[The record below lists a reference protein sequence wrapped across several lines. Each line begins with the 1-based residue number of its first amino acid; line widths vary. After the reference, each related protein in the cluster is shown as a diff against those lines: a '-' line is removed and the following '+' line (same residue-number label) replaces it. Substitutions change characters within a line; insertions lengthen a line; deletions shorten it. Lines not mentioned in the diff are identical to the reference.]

1 VDVFSSFLVHGCQ
14 GIVPS
19 RHIPTFLLR
28 PSDKK
33 LKNNV
38 FIITGKTERY
48 ARHVLKRDTQ
58 NTQDLSSMINVGVLG
73 ATGAV
78 GQRFVEQLADHPWFN
93 LSTLAA
99 SERSAGKPYGHVVN
113 WRLETPFPEHIA
125 KTKVTTISPKA
136 MKDVD
141 LVFSALPAE
150 IALDV
155 ENEFADAGIA
165 VCSNASS
172 HRMEKDI
179 PLVVPEV
186 NPEHLG
192 LIDVQRD
199 AGRDGFIVTNPNCS
213 TIMLVTALSPLKKF
227 GWTDIRVATM
237 QAISGAGFAGVAAMS
252 IYDNVIPYIG
262 KEEEKM
268 ETETL
273 KIMGTLKGKN
283 VVNAPFAVSASC
295 HRVPVIDGHTMAVW
309 ADIEASVDTIKK
321 AYRDYKPPIK
331 GLPTQP
337 PESVHFFNEDDRPQ
351 PRLDRM
357 RGKGM
362 TVSVGRVREGIRF
375 IAMGHNTIRGA
386 AGASVLN
393 AELITKKKYL

>member
-1 VDVFSSFLVHGCQ
+1 MQFYT
-14 GIVPS
+14 
-19 RHIPTFLLR
+19 RY
-28 PSDKK
+28 
-33 LKNNV
+33 
-38 FIITGKTERY
+38 ERE
-48 ARHVLKRDTQ
+48 RETRI
-58 NTQDLSSMINVGVLG
+58 TQDLSLMINVGVLG

-78 GQRFVEQLADHPWFN
+78 GQRFVELLADHPWFN

-99 SERSAGKPYGHVVN
+99 SERSARKPYGNVVN
-113 WRLETPFPEHIA
+113 WRLETPFPEKIA
-125 KTKVTTISPKA
+125 KTKVTSISPKA

-172 HRMEKDI
+172 HRMEPDI

-199 AGRDGFIVTNPNCS
+199 SGRDGFIVTNPNCS
-213 TIMLVTALSPLKKF
+213 TIVLVTALAPLKKF
-227 GWTDIRVATM
+227 SWTDIRVATM

-268 ETETL
+268 ETETR
-273 KIMGTLKGKN
+273 KIMGTLKGKKI
-283 VVNAPFAVSASC
+283 VNAPFTVSASC

-309 ADIEASVDTIKK
+309 VDIKEPVDEVKK
-321 AYRDYKPPIK
+321 AYLAYKPPIK
-331 GLPTQP
+331 NLPSQP
-337 PESVHFFNEDDRPQ
+337 PESVHLFADDDRPQ

-362 TVSVGRVREGIRF
+362 TVSVGRVREGLRF

-386 AGASVLN
+386 AGASILN

>member
-1 VDVFSSFLVHGCQ
+1 MGFYNPQ
-14 GIVPS
+14 Y
-19 RHIPTFLLR
+19 
-28 PSDKK
+28 
-33 LKNNV
+33 KNGNS
-38 FIITGKTERY
+38 THK
-48 ARHVLKRDTQ
+48 
-58 NTQDLSSMINVGVLG
+58 DLTHMINVGVLG

-78 GQRFVEQLADHPWFN
+78 GQRFVELLADHPWFN

-99 SERSAGKPYGHVVN
+99 SERSAGQPYGKIVN
-113 WRLETPFPEHIA
+113 WRLDTPFPEKIA
-125 KTKVTTISPKA
+125 GIKIAPTSPEA

-141 LVFSALPAE
+141 LVFSALPAD
-150 IALDV
+150 IATDV
-155 ENEFADAGIA
+155 ENRFADAGIA

-172 HRMEKDI
+172 HRMEPDI

-199 AGRDGFIVTNPNCS
+199 SGRDGFIVTNPNCS
-213 TIMLVTALSPLKKF
+213 TIVMVTALSPLRKF
-227 GWTDIRVATM
+227 EFTDVRVATM
-237 QAISGAGFAGVAAMS
+237 QAISGAGFAGVAAMA
-252 IYDNVIPYIG
+252 IYDNVIPFIG
-262 KEEEKM
+262 QEEEKM

-273 KIMGTLKGKN
+273 KIMGTLKGNN
-283 VVNAPFAVSASC
+283 VVNASFNVSASC

-309 ADIEASVDTIKK
+309 IDIKEPVENLKSAF
-321 AYRDYKPPIK
+321 RDYKPPIN

-337 PESVHFFNEDDRPQ
+337 KESVHFFEEDKDRPQ

-357 RGKGM
+357 RGRGM
-362 TVSVGRVREGIRF
+362 TVSVGRLREGVRF
-375 IAMGHNTIRGA
+375 VAMGHNTIRGA

>member
-1 VDVFSSFLVHGCQ
+1 MGFYNPPSSQ
-14 GIVPS
+14 
-19 RHIPTFLLR
+19 
-28 PSDKK
+28 
-33 LKNNV
+33 
-38 FIITGKTERY
+38 TGNTKY
-48 ARHVLKRDTQ
+48 
-58 NTQDLSSMINVGVLG
+58 TQDLSPMINVGVLG

-78 GQRFVEQLADHPWFN
+78 GQRFVELLADHPWFN
-93 LSTLAA
+93 LTTLAA
-99 SERSAGKPYGHVVN
+99 SERSAGKQYGKVVN
-113 WRLETPFPEHIA
+113 WRLETPFPENIA
-125 KTKVTTISPKA
+125 KLKVVNIDPLA

-155 ENEFADAGIA
+155 ENKFADAGIA

-172 HRMEKDI
+172 HRMEPTI

-186 NPEHLG
+186 NPDHLG

-199 AGRDGFIVTNPNCS
+199 AGRNGFIVTNPNCS
-213 TIMLVTALSPLKKF
+213 TIMLVTALAPLRKF
-227 GWTDIRVATM
+227 KFADIRVATM
-237 QAISGAGFAGVAAMS
+237 QAISGAGFAGVAAMA

-262 KEEEKM
+262 NEEEKM
-268 ETETL
+268 ESETL
-273 KIMGTLKGKN
+273 KIMGTLKGKK
-283 VVNAPFAVSASC
+283 VADAPFKVSASC

-309 ADIEASVDTIKK
+309 VDIKEPVEKVKK
-321 AYRDYKPPIK
+321 AYADYKPPIK

-337 PESVHFFNEDDRPQ
+337 AESVHLFSEDDRPQ

-357 RGKGM
+357 RGHGM
-362 TVSVGRVREGIRF
+362 TVSVGRLREGLRF
-375 IAMGHNTIRGA
+375 VAMGHNTIRGA

>member
-1 VDVFSSFLVHGCQ
+1 
-14 GIVPS
+14 
-19 RHIPTFLLR
+19 
-28 PSDKK
+28 
-33 LKNNV
+33 
-38 FIITGKTERY
+38 
-48 ARHVLKRDTQ
+48 
-58 NTQDLSSMINVGVLG
+58 MINVGVLG

-78 GQRFVEQLADHPWFN
+78 GQRFVELLADHPWFN
-93 LSTLAA
+93 LTTLAA
-99 SERSAGKPYGHVVN
+99 SERSAGKPYGNVVN
-113 WRLETPFPEHIA
+113 WRLETPFPEKIA
-125 KTKVTTISPKA
+125 KIKIKNISPSA

-150 IALDV
+150 IAQDV
-155 ENEFADAGIA
+155 ENKFADAGIA

-172 HRMEKDI
+172 HRMEPTI

-213 TIMLVTALSPLKKF
+213 TIMMVTALAPLRQF
-227 GWTDIRVATM
+227 RFTDIRVATM
-237 QAISGAGFAGVAAMS
+237 QAISGAGFAGVAAMA

-268 ETETL
+268 ESETL
-273 KIMGTLKGKN
+273 KIMGTLKGKK
-283 VVNAPFAVSASC
+283 VVNAPFKVSASC

-309 ADIEASVDTIKK
+309 VDIKESLEKVEK

-337 PESVHFFNEDDRPQ
+337 KESVHLFSEADRPQ

-357 RGKGM
+357 RGGGM
-362 TVSVGRVREGIRF
+362 TVSVGRLRPGLRF
-375 IAMGHNTIRGA
+375 VAMGHNTIRGA

>member
-1 VDVFSSFLVHGCQ
+1 
-14 GIVPS
+14 
-19 RHIPTFLLR
+19 
-28 PSDKK
+28 
-33 LKNNV
+33 
-38 FIITGKTERY
+38 
-48 ARHVLKRDTQ
+48 
-58 NTQDLSSMINVGVLG
+58 MINVGVLG

-78 GQRFVEQLADHPWFN
+78 GQRFVELLADHPWFN

-99 SERSAGKPYGHVVN
+99 SDRSAGKPYGKIVN
-113 WRLETPFPEHIA
+113 WRLDTPFPEKI
-125 KTKVTTISPKA
+125 KNIKVVPTSPKA
-136 MKDVD
+136 MKDAD

-150 IALDV
+150 IATDV
-155 ENEFADAGIA
+155 EQEFADAGFA

-172 HRMEKDI
+172 HRMEQNI

-186 NPEHLG
+186 NPEHLA
-192 LIDVQRD
+192 LIDVQKD

-213 TIMLVTALSPLKKF
+213 TIVMVTALAPLRPF
-227 GWTDIRVATM
+227 RFTDLRVATM
-237 QAISGAGFAGVAAMS
+237 QAISGAGFAGVAAMA

-273 KIMGTLKGKN
+273 KIMGTLKGNK
-283 VVNAPFAVSASC
+283 VTNASFTVSASC

-309 ADIEASVDTIKK
+309 VNIKEPVEQLKK

-331 GLPTQP
+331 GLPTLP
-337 PESVHFFNEDDRPQ
+337 AESIHFFDEEPDRPQ

-362 TVSVGRVREGIRF
+362 TVSVGRLREGVRF

-393 AELITKKKYL
+393 AELIVKKKYL

>member
-1 VDVFSSFLVHGCQ
+1 MIINCFLFLILLFSALKREVLQNFYR
-14 GIVPS
+14 IP
-19 RHIPTFLLR
+19 HII
-28 PSDKK
+28 

-38 FIITGKTERY
+38 FIPAGNMGFYNPPSLRNG
-48 ARHVLKRDTQ
+48 
-58 NTQDLSSMINVGVLG
+58 NTHRNRTPMINVGVLG

-78 GQRFVEQLADHPWFN
+78 GQRFVEQLANHPWFN

-99 SERSAGKPYGHVVN
+99 SERSAGKPYEKIVK
-113 WRLETPFPEHIA
+113 WRLESPFPETIG
-125 KTKVTTISPKA
+125 KLKVVPTSPKA

-150 IALDV
+150 IATDV
-155 ENEFADAGIA
+155 EKEFADAGIA

-172 HRMEKDI
+172 YRMLPDV

-192 LIDVQRD
+192 LIDVQKD

-213 TIMLVTALSPLKKF
+213 TIMMVTALAPLRSFKF
-227 GWTDIRVATM
+227 SDVRVSTM
-237 QAISGAGFAGVAAMS
+237 QAISGAGFEGVAAMA

-273 KIMGTLKGKN
+273 KIMGTLKGKK
-283 VVNAPFAVSASC
+283 VVNAPFKVSASC

-309 ADIEASVDTIKK
+309 VDIKEPVEKLKK

-337 PESVHFFNEDDRPQ
+337 AESVHFFDEENDRPQ

-357 RGKGM
+357 RGNGM
-362 TVSVGRVREGIRF
+362 TVSVGRLREGIRF
-375 IAMGHNTIRGA
+375 VAMGHNTIRGA

-393 AELITKKKYL
+393 AELIVKKKYL

>member
-1 VDVFSSFLVHGCQ
+1 
-14 GIVPS
+14 
-19 RHIPTFLLR
+19 
-28 PSDKK
+28 
-33 LKNNV
+33 
-38 FIITGKTERY
+38 
-48 ARHVLKRDTQ
+48 
-58 NTQDLSSMINVGVLG
+58 MINVGVLG

-78 GQRFVEQLADHPWFN
+78 GQRFVELLADHPWFN
-93 LSTLAA
+93 LTTLAA
-99 SERSAGKPYGHVVN
+99 SDRSAGKRYGDIVN
-113 WRLETPFPEHIA
+113 WRLDTPFPDTIA
-125 KTKVTTISPKA
+125 KVKISATSPKS
-136 MKDVD
+136 MNDVD

-150 IALDV
+150 IATDV

-172 HRMEKDI
+172 HRMEPDV

-192 LIDVQRD
+192 LIDVQKD
-199 AGRDGFIVTNPNCS
+199 TGRDGFIVTNPNCS
-213 TIMLVTALSPLKKF
+213 TIVMVTALAPLRQF
-227 GWTDIRVATM
+227 RFRNVRVATM
-237 QAISGAGFAGVAAMS
+237 QAISGAGFAGVAAMA

-273 KIMGTLKGKN
+273 KIMGSLKGN
-283 VVNAPFAVSASC
+283 NIVNAPFSVSASC

-309 ADIEASVDTIKK
+309 VDIKEPVDKLKK
-321 AYRDYKPPIK
+321 AYLSYKPPVK

-337 PESVHFFNEDDRPQ
+337 EESVHFFADEPDRPQ

-362 TVSVGRVREGIRF
+362 TVSVGRLREGIRF
-375 IAMGHNTIRGA
+375 VAMGHNTIRGA